1 MNLRDESYPA
11 YTPRLV
17 PLTVRHVDSIRTPDS
32 VAATDV
38 KPASHRVADRSLT
51 HLASGVPKAPGSAP
65 SAPGAFV
72 LSGGLQ
78 RIGYVHE
85 RTPGIWLWNV
95 TVKIPGSPR
104 TPAPESS
111 SRQTSPLEMK

>member
-1 MNLRDESYPA
+1 M
-11 YTPRLV
+11 
-17 PLTVRHVDSIRTPDS
+17 
-32 VAATDV
+32 
-38 KPASHRVADRSLT
+38 T

-95 TVKIPGSPR
+95 TVNIPG
-104 TPAPESS
+104 APFGSASS
-111 SRQTSPLEMK
+111 LNEAKVHFKTVWRAFEMHGPEELAEAYREMNVRKKT

>member
-1 MNLRDESYPA
+1 MANIRQIRYPQIA
-11 YTPRLV
+11 ALGFQINGLGILHGRL
-17 PLTVRHVDSIRTPDS
+17 
-32 VAATDV
+32 
-38 KPASHRVADRSLT
+38 
-51 HLASGVPKAPGSAP
+51 
-65 SAPGAFV
+65 V

-78 RIGYVHE
+78 RIRYAHE